1 MPLRT
6 PSRTPSCHCGVRK
19 TAGDEGKRVRKTAGD
34 ESRQL
39 TSAAQQ
45 CSRLGSSV
53 LGGGPAER
61 LVDGVDGVVL
71 RSSSGA
77 GVSAR
82 SGGLKLHDTLRKG
95 TGQCALA
102 HRGGRPCAPQPPI
115 PYNQHDTATVLSA
128 AGCHGMP
135 AEAAEQAGHG
145 VQRLQQGRAVW
156 QGQLWRA
163 DLLEV
168 ALVGLV
174 GLEAQE
180 ELAVHDAVVRQG
192 RVRQDGGGGV
202 VLRTQGA
209 LHKCARVLA
218 GMSCHSRPS
227 APACTASLRAQHEQE
242 MQPSVVPASLPLNI
256 AGSLAMR
263 AMPPLTLVCK
273 GSSVTRHQWVTLCID
288 HFRAHHGCW

>member
-82 SGGLKLHDTLRKG
+82 SGGLKLHDTLRKEQDSVRWH
-95 TGQCALA
+95 TGVADLVRLSPPFHITSMILQQCCLPPGAMACLLRLLSKRDMVCRGCS
-102 HRGGRPCAPQPPI
+102 RGGLCGRGSCGGR
-115 PYNQHDTATVLSA
+115 TSLRWRLWGSSA
-128 AGCHGMP
+128 WKPRKSSRSTTPLFARAGFARM
-135 AEAAEQAGHG
+135 EAAALSCAHKEPFTSVHEC
-145 VQRLQQGRAVW
+145 
-156 QGQLWRA
+156 
-163 DLLEV
+163 LL
-168 ALVGLV
+168 A
-174 GLEAQE
+174 
-180 ELAVHDAVVRQG
+180 
-192 RVRQDGGGGV
+192 
-202 VLRTQGA
+202 
-209 LHKCARVLA
+209 
-218 GMSCHSRPS
+218 
-227 APACTASLRAQHEQE
+227 
-242 MQPSVVPASLPLNI
+242 
-256 AGSLAMR
+256 
-263 AMPPLTLVCK
+263 
-273 GSSVTRHQWVTLCID
+273 
-288 HFRAHHGCW
+288 